1 MSENLS
7 NRMKKFELK
16 NIFDYLLK
24 KLTLP
29 FAIFV
34 SFRSVFLDGTFAGDI
49 GDARGNVVGLDHW
62 YRVFSGK
69 DSINS
74 YLVFYPA
81 NNVVGN
87 SDAFFLQGCL
97 YTFIHLF
104 GFSPVKSAIGAEML
118 FAFIGFVGVSKFLK
132 IIIKNQFIRSSCIL
146 LIANS
151 YPFITA
157 MVHPQLIG
165 FLYVFWVAYFTIQ
178 SIKSKHASLK
188 YFLMSIITC
197 EILALSS
204 WTALISLIIYTL
216 TFGVVYLIIEGW
228 GNYSQKSKCYLKNLK
243 INLMQT
249 KKLPLILLSSVVLA
263 LGLLWLKIYFFNITQ
278 GNTKYSF
285 TEITAYSPRYGD
297 IANASSGAFGGWIKL
312 YNYFGISTSPTG
324 ERALGYPPVLLITNI
339 VLFCVIVLRNKKTTL
354 INNFGKIFLTTNFI
368 VLVLII
374 TDDANRS
381 PWFFVYEFVPILG
394 SIRTLFRINILLTF
408 ILITIICM
416 VLENVL
422 LKTPR
427 KKVAVFSFI
436 FVLFI
441 ESIRIYPSSWKESDY
456 LPYYAPRV
464 LKELR
469 ENQCNSFFLV
479 SENSDFNP
487 NFHANNAAAI
497 SVESG
502 IPTVNGVSSIFPPG
516 WELYSVNSE
525 NYRDPLNKWISLNK
539 LEFDSNCVF
548 FVK

>member
-1 MSENLS
+1 MIKNVSI
-7 NRMKKFELK
+7 RIKKVEIN

-29 FAIFV
+29 IAVFV

-49 GDARGNVVGLDHW
+49 GDARGNVTALDHW
-62 YRVFSGK
+62 YRVFSGE

-74 YLVFYPA
+74 LLLFYPA
-81 NNVVGN
+81 DNVLGN
-87 SDAFFLQGCL
+87 SDAFFLQGTL
-97 YTFIHLF
+97 YTIIHLF
-104 GFSPVKSAIGAEML
+104 GFSPVKSAIGAEIL
-118 FAFIGFVGVSKFLK
+118 FAVIGFVGVSKFLK
-132 IIIKNQFIRSSCIL
+132 NIIKHEFIRSSCIL

-165 FLYVFWVAYFTIQ
+165 FLYVFWFAYFITQ
-178 SIKSKHASLK
+178 SIKSKQASLK

-216 TFGVVYLIIEGW
+216 TFGVAYLIIEGW
-228 GNYSQKSKCYLKNLK
+228 RNFSQKTKFYSKNLK
-243 INLMQT
+243 TNLTQK

-263 LGLLWLKIYFFNITQ
+263 LGLLWLRIYFFNITQ

-324 ERALGYPPVLLITNI
+324 ERALGYPPVLLMTNI
-339 VLFCVIVLRNKKTTL
+339 VLFCVIVLQNKKTTL
-354 INNFGKIFLTTNFI
+354 INNFGKIFLTSNFI
-368 VLVLII
+368 VLILII
-374 TDDANRS
+374 TDDANRT
-381 PWFFVYEFVPILG
+381 PWIFIYNFVPILG

-422 LKTPR
+422 LKSPR
-427 KKVAVFSFI
+427 KKNCN
-436 FVLFI
+436 VLLHI
-441 ESIRIYPSSWKESDY
+441 
-456 LPYYAPRV
+456 
-464 LKELR
+464 
-469 ENQCNSFFLV
+469 
-479 SENSDFNP
+479 
-487 NFHANNAAAI
+487 
-497 SVESG
+497 
-502 IPTVNGVSSIFPPG
+502 
-516 WELYSVNSE
+516 
-525 NYRDPLNKWISLNK
+525 
-539 LEFDSNCVF
+539 CV
-548 FVK
+548 VH